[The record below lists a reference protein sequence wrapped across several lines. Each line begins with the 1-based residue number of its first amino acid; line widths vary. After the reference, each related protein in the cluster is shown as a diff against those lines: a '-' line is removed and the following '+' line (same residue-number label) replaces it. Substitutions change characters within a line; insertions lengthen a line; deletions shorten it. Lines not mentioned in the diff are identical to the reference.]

1 MAVMDNNT
9 SEGTMAE
16 AEMANLEL
24 QIEALIHAKQQ
35 LMLENDSLRKKL
47 TKLTQERAHLNDI
60 KERTVSLIKRV
71 ISQLRAD
78 VA

>member
-1 MAVMDNNT
+1 MDNNS
-9 SEGTMAE
+9 SESIMTE

-24 QIEALIHAKQQ
+24 QIEALIHAKRQ
-35 LMLENDSLRKKL
+35 LLLENDSLRKKL
-47 TKLTQERAHLNDI
+47 TKLTQERAHLHDI